1 LRRGGEAVPPAE
13 DYFIRLSCIWA
24 TERGL
29 GCGIQP
35 RTRIRG
41 ERVSVRI
48 RHAVPRDFPLDLLV
62 RTPADVKKRLDWG
75 DPFLGE
81 VMRNGRVMYEAG
93 DV

>member
-1 LRRGGEAVPPAE
+1 
-13 DYFIRLSCIWA
+13 
-24 TERGL
+24 
-29 GCGIQP
+29 
-35 RTRIRG
+35 
-41 ERVSVRI
+41 VSVRI